1 MERFSLNLF
10 LGIIIIFCLFYLLD
24 VNCSQLLIFVKH
36 LGRLWTL
43 NNGEHT
49 VCTPLIGYETAVEE
63 GTMFSLRPHSGK
75 LIGTKSQVRISELE
89 RLMYQFKKCLTTSV
103 LNSEQLCCN
112 SLGSKHM
119 QGVACRT

>member
-36 LGRLWTL
+36 LGRLWML

-49 VCTPLIGYETAVEE
+49 VCTPLIGYETTVEE
-63 GTMFSLRPHSGK
+63 GTMFSLRPRSA
-75 LIGTKSQVRISELE
+75 R
-89 RLMYQFKKCLTTSV
+89 
-103 LNSEQLCCN
+103 
-112 SLGSKHM
+112 
-119 QGVACRT
+119 